1 MAWAVFNQL
10 IRLSVKSIK
19 DSTQTDGFLC
29 LYVFSLNRDSD
40 FVRSKVKC
48 SALQR
53 RNSFD

>member
-29 LYVFSLNRDSD
+29 LYAFSLNRDSD
-40 FVRSKVKC
+40 FVRSKVFS
-48 SALQR
+48 SAKAELI
-53 RNSFD
+53 